1 MNAEP
6 TTTLYVVNML
16 YRIEDETTRNDVSAR
31 VASKLNLTAEQVYKL
46 ISRPP
51 GRMIKPATLE
61 RAEIIANAFIGVGV
75 PVEVVKA
82 DAGNAPMLLE
92 TPQPVAVEVSDVPR
106 AAWTA
111 LETPSPVTP
120 PPAAPLLETPA
131 PVPIAVTAPSAAPVA
146 AEVSD
151 APVVLRRRGS
161 LAAKVLSVTVLP
173 LLIVGLSLI
182 AYLQT
187 QLTQES
193 ARLEAQNA
201 QQIIQIAVGAL
212 GTQATAADLARI
224 VRSPIAFINFTD
236 AQGKKVFVA
245 KDSKNQAAIQ
255 NALAQLETTQPAQMQ
270 TGAAMGVMN
279 IPELPNNAF
288 RVQAVNILTDGA
300 TTYTKFADGSSAATI
315 PATAKQVATAEF
327 GLESQGFQ
335 LTQQL
340 VNTVGFI
347 MLAIAIVTL
356 ISQVFARQ
364 LIDPIVT
371 LTRTADR
378 LSLGELDVP
387 VSAGSNDEMGDLAEA
402 LERMRLSLKSAIER
416 LRRRR

>member
-31 VASKLNLTAEQVYKL
+31 VASKLNLSAEQVYKL
-46 ISRPP
+46 LSRPP

-61 RAEIIANAFIGVGV
+61 RAELIANAFIGVGV
-75 PVEVVKA
+75 PVEVVKSEP
-82 DAGNAPMLLE
+82 DNAQMLLE
-92 TPQPVAVEVSDVPR
+92 TPEPVREAPR
-106 AAWTA
+106 AAW
-111 LETPSPVTP
+111 E
-120 PPAAPLLETPA
+120 APLEMPAPPLETPA
-131 PVPIAVTAPSAAPVA
+131 PMAAVAAARSAELETSSAAPVQ
-146 AEVSD
+146 
-151 APVVLRRRGS
+151 RRRGS

-173 LLIVGLSLI
+173 LVIVGLSLI

-193 ARLEAQNA
+193 VRLEKQHAQEV
-201 QQIIQIAVGAL
+201 IQSAL
-212 GTQATAADLARI
+212 GGLGAQTSAGDLAR
-224 VRSPIAFINFTD
+224 VLRSPVAFVDYID
-236 AQGKKVFVA
+236 AQGSKTFVA
-245 KDSKNQAAIQ
+245 TDSKNQAAIQ
-255 NALAQLETTQPAQMQ
+255 TVLAQLETAQLEQMQ
-270 TGAAMGVMN
+270 SGGELGAMRV
-279 IPELPNNAF
+279 PELPNETFQIHTAS
-288 RVQAVNILTDGA
+288 VLTDTSGA
-300 TTYTKFADGSSAATI
+300 IYVKFADAPSAVAI
-315 PATAKQVATAEF
+315 PATAKPSATAVF
-327 GLESQGFQ
+327 GFESKGFQ

-364 LIDPIVT
+364 LIDPIVK

-387 VSAGSNDEMGDLAEA
+387 VSAASNDEMGDLAEA

>member
-31 VASKLNLTAEQVYKL
+31 VASKLNLSSEQVYKL
-46 ISRPP
+46 LSRPP

-61 RAEIIANAFIGVGV
+61 RAELIANAFIGVGV

-82 DAGNAPMLLE
+82 DSGNNPVFLE
-92 TPQPVAVEVSDVPR
+92 TPEPVRETPR
-106 AAWTA
+106 AAW
-111 LETPSPVTP
+111 E
-120 PPAAPLLETPA
+120 
-131 PVPIAVTAPSAAPVA
+131 APVA
-146 AEVSD
+146 PMLE
-151 APVVLRRRGS
+151 APTAVATAAPSVELETSQAALLNRRRGS

-193 ARLEAQNA
+193 VRLEKQHAQEVIQTAIGGLGA
-201 QQIIQIAVGAL
+201 Q
-212 GTQATAADLARI
+212 TSAADLAR
-224 VRSPIAFINFTD
+224 VLRSPVAFVRYTD
-236 AQGKKVFVA
+236 AQGAKTFVA
-245 KDSKNQAAIQ
+245 QDTKNQAAIQ
-255 NALAQLETTQPAQMQ
+255 TVLAQLETAQPSQVQ
-270 TGAAMGVMN
+270 SGGELGAMRV
-279 IPELPNNAF
+279 PELPNETFQIHA
-288 RVQAVNILTDGA
+288 ASILTDTNGV
-300 TTYTKFADGSSAATI
+300 TYAKFADSASTLV
-315 PATAKQVATAEF
+315 PATAKPSGTAVF
-327 GLESQGFQ
+327 GFESKGFQ

-364 LIDPIVT
+364 LIDPIVK

-387 VSAGSNDEMGDLAEA
+387 VSASSNDEMGDLAEA

>member
-31 VASKLNLTAEQVYKL
+31 VASKLNLSSEQVYKL
-46 ISRPP
+46 LSRPP

-82 DAGNAPMLLE
+82 DSGNAPVFLE
-92 TPQPVAVEVSDVPR
+92 TPEPVQA
-106 AAWTA
+106 AAWEA
-111 LETPSPVTP
+111 PVTP
-120 PPAAPLLETPA
+120 PPAPT
-131 PVPIAVTAPSAAPVA
+131 PVPTAAAVAAAVTAPSEEPAAAQIEAAPVQ
-146 AEVSD
+146 
-151 APVVLRRRGS
+151 RRRGS

-173 LLIVGLSLI
+173 LLIVGLSLV

-193 ARLEAQNA
+193 VRLEKRNA
-201 QQIIQIAVGAL
+201 QEVIQVAIGGL
-212 GTQATAADLARI
+212 GTQTSAADLAR
-224 VRSPIAFINFTD
+224 VLRSPVAFVRYTD
-236 AQGKKVFVA
+236 AQGSKTFVA
-245 KDSKNQAAIQ
+245 RDTTNQAAIQ
-255 NALAQLETTQPAQMQ
+255 SALAQLETAQPAQVQ
-270 TGAAMGVMN
+270 SGGELGAMTV
-279 IPELPNNAF
+279 PELPNETFQIHA
-288 RVQAVNILTDGA
+288 ASLLTDTNGV
-300 TTYTKFADGSSAATI
+300 TYAKFADFASTI
-315 PATAKQVATAEF
+315 PPATAKPSGTAVF
-327 GLESQGFQ
+327 GFESKGFQ
-335 LTQQL
+335 LTEQL

-364 LIDPIVT
+364 LIDPIVK

-387 VSAGSNDEMGDLAEA
+387 VSASSNDEMGDLAEA

>member
-31 VASKLNLTAEQVYKL
+31 VASKLNLSSEQVYKL
-46 ISRPP
+46 LSRPP

-82 DAGNAPMLLE
+82 DSVSAPVFLE
-92 TPQPVAVEVSDVPR
+92 TPEPVQQAPR
-106 AAWTA
+106 AAWA
-111 LETPSPVTP
+111 ALAPVRPSPAPLETPPSI
-120 PPAAPLLETPA
+120 AAVAAAANSAELETSQA
-131 PVPIAVTAPSAAPVA
+131 QAVQ
-146 AEVSD
+146 
-151 APVVLRRRGS
+151 RRRGS

-193 ARLEAQNA
+193 VRLEKQHAQEVIQTAIGGLGA
-201 QQIIQIAVGAL
+201 Q
-212 GTQATAADLARI
+212 TSAADFAR
-224 VRSPIAFINFTD
+224 VLRSPVAFVSYTD
-236 AQGKKVFVA
+236 AQGSKTFVA
-245 KDSKNQAAIQ
+245 RDTTNQAAIQ
-255 NALAQLETTQPAQMQ
+255 VVLAQLETAQPAQVQ
-270 TGAAMGVMN
+270 SGGELGAMSVPA
-279 IPELPNNAF
+279 LPNESFQIHA
-288 RVQAVNILTDGA
+288 ASILTDTNGV
-300 TTYTKFADGSSAATI
+300 TYAKFADSASTLV
-315 PATAKQVATAEF
+315 PATAKPSGTAVF
-327 GLESQGFQ
+327 GFESSGFQ

-364 LIDPIVT
+364 LIDPIVK

-387 VSAGSNDEMGDLAEA
+387 VSASSNDEMGDLAEA

>member
-31 VASKLNLTAEQVYKL
+31 VASKLNLSAEQVYKL
-46 ISRPP
+46 LSRPP

-82 DAGNAPMLLE
+82 GSGNAPILLE
-92 TPQPVAVEVSDVPR
+92 TPEPVRE
-106 AAWTA
+106 AAWEA
-111 LETPSPVTP
+111 PVTP
-120 PPAAPLLETPA
+120 PPAPLETPA
-131 PVPIAVTAPSAAPVA
+131 PAPIAVAAALAPSTESPVA
-146 AEVSD
+146 PNEISD
-151 APVVLRRRGS
+151 APAVQRRRGS

-193 ARLEAQNA
+193 VRLEKRNA
-201 QQIIQIAVGAL
+201 QEVIQVAIGGL
-212 GTQATAADLARI
+212 GTQTSAADLAR
-224 VRSPIAFINFTD
+224 VLRSPVAFVRYTD
-236 AQGKKVFVA
+236 ARGGKTFVA
-245 KDSKNQAAIQ
+245 RDTTNQAAIQ
-255 NALAQLETTQPAQMQ
+255 SALAQLETAQPTLVQSGGEL
-270 TGAAMGVMN
+270 GAMSVA
-279 IPELPNNAF
+279 ELPNERFQIHA
-288 RVQAVNILTDGA
+288 ASLLTDTNGV
-300 TTYTKFADGSSAATI
+300 TYAKFADSASTLV
-315 PATAKQVATAEF
+315 PATAQPSGTAVF
-327 GLESQGFQ
+327 GFESKGFQ
-335 LTQQL
+335 LTEQL

-364 LIDPIVT
+364 LIDPIVK

-378 LSLGELDVP
+378 LSLGELDSP
-387 VSAGSNDEMGDLAEA
+387 VSAASNDEMGDLAEA

>member
-6 TTTLYVVNML
+6 TTTLYIVNML
-16 YRIEDETTRNDVSAR
+16 YRIEDEITRNDVANR
-31 VASKLNLTAEQVYKL
+31 VASKLNLSPEQVYKL
-46 ISRPP
+46 LSRPP

-61 RAEIIANAFIGVGV
+61 RAEVIANAFIGVGV

-82 DAGNAPMLLE
+82 EQPDAPAFLE
-92 TPQPVAVEVSDVPR
+92 TPEPVQEAPR
-106 AAWTA
+106 ATW
-111 LETPSPVTP
+111 E
-120 PPAAPLLETPA
+120 PPAAPQLETAPA
-131 PVPIAVTAPSAAPVA
+131 AALPVAPAVAAAVA
-146 AEVSD
+146 AEPETSD
-151 APVVLRRRGS
+151 APPAPLRRRGS

-201 QQIIQIAVGAL
+201 QQIVQVAVGAL
-212 GTQATAADLARI
+212 GTQTTAADLARI

-236 AQGKKVFVA
+236 AQGNKVFVA
-245 KDSKNQAAIQ
+245 RDTKNQAALQ
-255 NALAQLETTQPAQMQ
+255 SALIQLETAQPTQVQS
-270 TGAAMGVMN
+270 GAAMGVMSV
-279 IPELPNNAF
+279 PELPNDSF
-288 RVQAVNILTDGA
+288 RVQAVGILTDGA
-300 TTYTKFADGSSAATI
+300 TTYTKFADALIATAI
-315 PATAKQVATAEF
+315 PATAKQIATAEF

-347 MLAIAIVTL
+347 MLAIALVTL

-364 LIDPIVT
+364 LIDPIVK

-387 VSAGSNDEMGDLAEA
+387 VSAASNDEMGDLAEA

>member
-1 MNAEP
+1 VNAEP
-6 TTTLYVVNML
+6 TTTLYIVNML
-16 YRIEDETTRNDVSAR
+16 YRIEDETTRNDVANR
-31 VASKLNLTAEQVYKL
+31 VASKLNLSPEQVYKL
-46 ISRPP
+46 LSRPP

-61 RAEIIANAFIGVGV
+61 RAEVIANAFIGVGV

-82 DAGNAPMLLE
+82 EQPDAPAFFETPEPVQEAARAAWETPAPQAPVLLE
-92 TPQPVAVEVSDVPR
+92 TAPAAAQPVAV
-106 AAWTA
+106 T
-111 LETPSPVTP
+111 
-120 PPAAPLLETPA
+120 
-131 PVPIAVTAPSAAPVA
+131 PVA
-146 AEVSD
+146 AAEPEVRD
-151 APVVLRRRGS
+151 APPAPQRPRGS

-201 QQIIQIAVGAL
+201 QQIVQIAVGAL
-212 GTQATAADLARI
+212 GTQTSTAELAQI
-224 VRSPIAFINFTD
+224 VRSPIAFVNFTD
-236 AQGKKVFVA
+236 AQGNKVFFA
-245 KDSKNQAAIQ
+245 KDTKNRAAIQ
-255 NALAQLETTQPAQMQ
+255 SALTQLETAQPTEVQS
-270 TGAAMGVMN
+270 GAAMGVMSV
-279 IPELPNNAF
+279 PELPNNAF
-288 RVQAVNILTDGA
+288 RVQAVGILTDGT
-300 TTYTKFADGSSAATI
+300 TTYTKFADGSSATVI
-315 PATAKQVATAEF
+315 PATAKQMATAEF

-364 LIDPIVT
+364 LIDPIVR

-378 LSLGELDVP
+378 LSLGELDLP
-387 VSAGSNDEMGDLAEA
+387 VSADTNDEMGDLAEA

>member
-31 VASKLNLTAEQVYKL
+31 VASKLNLSSEQVYKL
-46 ISRPP
+46 LSRPP

-82 DAGNAPMLLE
+82 EPDNIPAFLE
-92 TPQPVAVEVSDVPR
+92 TPEPVQQAPR
-106 AAWTA
+106 AAW
-111 LETPSPVTP
+111 EMPVSPSPLEP
-120 PPAAPLLETPA
+120 PAPAPIAAAVVAPAAPSAELETSQA
-131 PVPIAVTAPSAAPVA
+131 QSVQ
-146 AEVSD
+146 
-151 APVVLRRRGS
+151 RRRGS

-193 ARLEAQNA
+193 VRLEKQHAQEVIQTAIGGLGA
-201 QQIIQIAVGAL
+201 Q
-212 GTQATAADLARI
+212 TSAADFAR
-224 VRSPIAFINFTD
+224 VLRSPVAFVSYTD
-236 AQGKKVFVA
+236 AQGSKTFVA
-245 KDSKNQAAIQ
+245 RDTTNQAAIQ
-255 NALAQLETTQPAQMQ
+255 VVLAQLETAQPTQVQSGGELGAMSVPA
-270 TGAAMGVMN
+270 
-279 IPELPNNAF
+279 LPNERFQIHA
-288 RVQAVNILTDGA
+288 ASILTDPSGV
-300 TTYTKFADGSSAATI
+300 TYAKFADSASTLV
-315 PATAKQVATAEF
+315 PATAKPSGTAVF
-327 GLESQGFQ
+327 GFESSGFQ

-364 LIDPIVT
+364 LIDPIVK

-378 LSLGELDVP
+378 LSLGELDLP
-387 VSAGSNDEMGDLAEA
+387 VSASTNDEMGDLAEA

>member
-31 VASKLNLTAEQVYKL
+31 VASKLNLSSEQVYKL
-46 ISRPP
+46 LSRPP

-82 DAGNAPMLLE
+82 DSGNAPVFLE
-92 TPQPVAVEVSDVPR
+92 TPEPVQA
-106 AAWTA
+106 AAWEA
-111 LETPSPVTP
+111 PVTP
-120 PPAAPLLETPA
+120 PPAPT
-131 PVPIAVTAPSAAPVA
+131 PVPTAAAVTAPSEEPAAAQIEAAPVQ
-146 AEVSD
+146 
-151 APVVLRRRGS
+151 RRRGS

-173 LLIVGLSLI
+173 LLIVGLSLV

-193 ARLEAQNA
+193 VRLEKRNA
-201 QQIIQIAVGAL
+201 QEVIQVAIGGL
-212 GTQATAADLARI
+212 GTQTSAADLAR
-224 VRSPIAFINFTD
+224 VLRSPVAFVRYTD
-236 AQGKKVFVA
+236 AQGSKTFVA
-245 KDSKNQAAIQ
+245 RDTTNQAAIQ
-255 NALAQLETTQPAQMQ
+255 SALAQLETAQPAQVQ
-270 TGAAMGVMN
+270 SGGELGAMTV
-279 IPELPNNAF
+279 PELPNETFQIFAAS
-288 RVQAVNILTDGA
+288 VLTDPNGVA
-300 TTYTKFADGSSAATI
+300 YAKFADFASTI
-315 PATAKQVATAEF
+315 PPATAKPSGTAVF
-327 GLESQGFQ
+327 GFESKGFQ
-335 LTQQL
+335 LTEQL

-364 LIDPIVT
+364 LIDPIVK

-387 VSAGSNDEMGDLAEA
+387 VSASSNDEMGDLAEA

>member
-16 YRIEDETTRNDVSAR
+16 YRIEDEITRNDVSAR
-31 VASKLNLTAEQVYKL
+31 VASKLNLTSEQVYKL
-46 ISRPP
+46 LSRPP

-82 DAGNAPMLLE
+82 DSVSAPVQLLE
-92 TPQPVAVEVSDVPR
+92 TPEPPREAVW
-106 AAWTA
+106 AA
-111 LETPSPVTP
+111 
-120 PPAAPLLETPA
+120 PAAPAPAPLLETPA
-131 PVPIAVTAPSAAPVA
+131 PTPVAVTAPSAEPA
-146 AEVSD
+146 ALNASD
-151 APVVLRRRGS
+151 APVVQRRRGS

-193 ARLEAQNA
+193 VRLEKQHAQEVIQTAIGGLGA
-201 QQIIQIAVGAL
+201 Q
-212 GTQATAADLARI
+212 TSAADFAR
-224 VRSPIAFINFTD
+224 VLRSPAAFVEYTD
-236 AQGKKVFVA
+236 AQG
-245 KDSKNQAAIQ
+245 SKTFAASDTTNQAALQ
-255 NALAQLETTQPAQMQ
+255 SALTQLAAAQPTQVQ
-270 TGAAMGVMN
+270 TGGELGAMS
-279 IPELPNNAF
+279 IPALPNERFQIHA
-288 RVQAVNILTDGA
+288 ASILTDSNGVA
-300 TTYTKFADGSSAATI
+300 YAKFADSPNTLV
-315 PATAKQVATAEF
+315 PATAKPTGTAVF
-327 GLESQGFQ
+327 GFESKGFQ

-364 LIDPIVT
+364 LIDPIVK

-387 VSAGSNDEMGDLAEA
+387 VSASSNDEMGDLAEA

>member
-31 VASKLNLTAEQVYKL
+31 VASKLNLSAEQVYKL
-46 ISRPP
+46 LSRPP

-61 RAEIIANAFIGVGV
+61 RAELIANAFIGVGV

-82 DAGNAPMLLE
+82 DTPNAPVFLE
-92 TPQPVAVEVSDVPR
+92 TPEPVQETPR
-106 AAWTA
+106 AAWDA
-111 LETPSPVTP
+111 PVTP
-120 PPAAPLLETPA
+120 PPAPLEMSVPAPL
-131 PVPIAVTAPSAAPVA
+131 AVAVAAPSTEPIVVQP
-146 AEVSD
+146 EVSD
-151 APVVLRRRGS
+151 APPVQRRRGS

-173 LLIVGLSLI
+173 LLIVGLGLI

-193 ARLEAQNA
+193 VRLEKRNA
-201 QQIIQIAVGAL
+201 QEVIQVAIGGL
-212 GTQATAADLARI
+212 GTQTSAADLAR
-224 VRSPIAFINFTD
+224 VLRSPVAFVRYTD
-236 AQGKKVFVA
+236 AQGNKTFVA
-245 KDSKNQAAIQ
+245 RDTANQAAIQ
-255 NALAQLETTQPAQMQ
+255 SALAQLETAQVQSGGELSEMS
-270 TGAAMGVMN
+270 V
-279 IPELPNNAF
+279 PELPNETF
-288 RVQAVNILTDGA
+288 QIHPISILTDTNGVA
-300 TTYTKFADGSSAATI
+300 YAKFADFADTI
-315 PATAKQVATAEF
+315 VPATAKPGGAAVF
-327 GLESQGFQ
+327 GFESKGFQ
-335 LTQQL
+335 LTEQL

-364 LIDPIVT
+364 LIDPIVK

-378 LSLGELDVP
+378 LSLGELDLP
-387 VSAGSNDEMGDLAEA
+387 VSAEMGDLAEA

>member
-31 VASKLNLTAEQVYKL
+31 VASKLNLSAEQVYKL
-46 ISRPP
+46 LSRPP

-61 RAEIIANAFIGVGV
+61 RAELIANAFIGVGV

-82 DAGNAPMLLE
+82 DTPNAPVFLE
-92 TPQPVAVEVSDVPR
+92 TPEPVQEAPR
-106 AAWTA
+106 AVWDA
-111 LETPSPVTP
+111 PVTP
-120 PPAAPLLETPA
+120 PPAPLEMSVPAPL
-131 PVPIAVTAPSAAPVA
+131 AVAVAAPSTEPIVVQPEA
-146 AEVSD
+146 SD
-151 APVVLRRRGS
+151 APPVQRRRGS

-193 ARLEAQNA
+193 VRLEKRNA
-201 QQIIQIAVGAL
+201 QEVIQVAIGGL
-212 GTQATAADLARI
+212 GTQTTAADLAR
-224 VRSPIAFINFTD
+224 VLRSPVAFVRYTD
-236 AQGKKVFVA
+236 AQGNKTFVA
-245 KDSKNQAAIQ
+245 RDTTNQAAIQ
-255 NALAQLETTQPAQMQ
+255 SALAQLETAQPTQVQSGGEL
-270 TGAAMGVMN
+270 GAMSV
-279 IPELPNNAF
+279 PELPNEAF
-288 RVQAVNILTDGA
+288 QIHAASILTDTNGVA
-300 TTYTKFADGSSAATI
+300 YAKFADFTSTI
-315 PATAKQVATAEF
+315 VPATAKPAGTAVF
-327 GLESQGFQ
+327 GFESKGFQ
-335 LTQQL
+335 LTEQL

-364 LIDPIVT
+364 LIDPIVK

-378 LSLGELDVP
+378 LSLGELDLP
-387 VSAGSNDEMGDLAEA
+387 VSASSNDEMGDLAEA

>member
-31 VASKLNLTAEQVYKL
+31 VASKLNLSSEQVYKL
-46 ISRPP
+46 LSRPP

-61 RAEIIANAFIGVGV
+61 RAETIANAFIGVGV

-82 DAGNAPMLLE
+82 DAISPPVFLE
-92 TPQPVAVEVSDVPR
+92 TPEPVHEPVADAPR
-106 AAWTA
+106 AAW
-111 LETPSPVTP
+111 ETPAPFTP
-120 PPAAPLLETPA
+120 PPAPLEIVAAPE
-131 PVPIAVTAPSAAPVA
+131 IAASVAALAAPSAALEASP
-146 AEVSD
+146 
-151 APVVLRRRGS
+151 APFAQRRRGS

-193 ARLEAQNA
+193 VRLEKQHAQEVIQTAIGGLGA
-201 QQIIQIAVGAL
+201 QTSAS
-212 GTQATAADLARI
+212 DLAR
-224 VRSPIAFINFTD
+224 VLRSPVAFVSYSD
-236 AQGKKVFVA
+236 AQGSKTFVA
-245 KDSKNQAAIQ
+245 NDAKNQAALQI
-255 NALAQLETTQPAQMQ
+255 ALAQLETAQPTEVQSGGEL
-270 TGAAMGVMN
+270 GAMS
-279 IPELPNNAF
+279 IPALPNERFQIHA
-288 RVQAVNILTDGA
+288 ASILTDVDGV
-300 TTYTKFADGSSAATI
+300 TYARFADSPSTLV
-315 PATAKQVATAEF
+315 PATAKPSGTAVF
-327 GLESQGFQ
+327 GFESKGFQ

-364 LIDPIVT
+364 LIDPIVK

-378 LSLGELDVP
+378 LSLGELDLP
-387 VSAGSNDEMGDLAEA
+387 VSASSNDEMGDLAEA

>member
-31 VASKLNLTAEQVYKL
+31 VASKLNLSSEQVYKL
-46 ISRPP
+46 LSRPP

-82 DAGNAPMLLE
+82 DSVSAPVFLE
-92 TPQPVAVEVSDVPR
+92 TPEPVQQ
-106 AAWTA
+106 AAWA
-111 LETPSPVTP
+111 ALAPVRPSPAPLETPPSIAAV
-120 PPAAPLLETPA
+120 AAPANSAELETSQA
-131 PVPIAVTAPSAAPVA
+131 QAVQ
-146 AEVSD
+146 
-151 APVVLRRRGS
+151 RRRGS

-193 ARLEAQNA
+193 VRLEKQHAQEVIQTAIGGLGA
-201 QQIIQIAVGAL
+201 Q
-212 GTQATAADLARI
+212 TSAADFAR
-224 VRSPIAFINFTD
+224 VLRSPVAFVSYTD
-236 AQGKKVFVA
+236 AQGSKTFVA
-245 KDSKNQAAIQ
+245 RDTTNQAAIQ
-255 NALAQLETTQPAQMQ
+255 VVLAQLETAQPAQVQ
-270 TGAAMGVMN
+270 SGGELGAMSVPA
-279 IPELPNNAF
+279 LPNESFQIHA
-288 RVQAVNILTDGA
+288 ASILTDTNGV
-300 TTYTKFADGSSAATI
+300 TYAKFADSASTLV
-315 PATAKQVATAEF
+315 PATAKPSGTAVF
-327 GLESQGFQ
+327 GFESSGFQ

-364 LIDPIVT
+364 LIDPIVK

-387 VSAGSNDEMGDLAEA
+387 VSASSNDEMGDLAEA

>member
-31 VASKLNLTAEQVYKL
+31 VASKLNLSSEQVYKL
-46 ISRPP
+46 LSRPP

-82 DAGNAPMLLE
+82 EPDNIPTFLE
-92 TPQPVAVEVSDVPR
+92 TPEPVQQAPR
-106 AAWTA
+106 AAW
-111 LETPSPVTP
+111 EMPVSPSPLEP
-120 PPAAPLLETPA
+120 PAPAPIAAAVVAPAAPSAELETSQA
-131 PVPIAVTAPSAAPVA
+131 QSVQ
-146 AEVSD
+146 
-151 APVVLRRRGS
+151 RRRGS

-193 ARLEAQNA
+193 VRLEKQHAQEVIQTAIGGLGA
-201 QQIIQIAVGAL
+201 Q
-212 GTQATAADLARI
+212 TSAADFAR
-224 VRSPIAFINFTD
+224 VLRSPVAFVSYTD
-236 AQGKKVFVA
+236 AQGSKTFVA
-245 KDSKNQAAIQ
+245 RDTTNQAAIQ
-255 NALAQLETTQPAQMQ
+255 VVLAQLETAQPTQVQSGGELGAMSVPA
-270 TGAAMGVMN
+270 
-279 IPELPNNAF
+279 LPNERFQIHA
-288 RVQAVNILTDGA
+288 ASILTDPSGV
-300 TTYTKFADGSSAATI
+300 TYAKFADSASTLV
-315 PATAKQVATAEF
+315 PATAKPSGTAVF
-327 GLESQGFQ
+327 GFESSGFQ

-364 LIDPIVT
+364 LIDPIVK

-378 LSLGELDVP
+378 LSLGELDLP
-387 VSAGSNDEMGDLAEA
+387 VSASTNDEMGDLAEA

>member
-31 VASKLNLTAEQVYKL
+31 VASKLNLSSEQVYKL
-46 ISRPP
+46 LSRPP

-82 DAGNAPMLLE
+82 DSGNAPVFLE
-92 TPQPVAVEVSDVPR
+92 TPEPVREAPR
-106 AAWTA
+106 AAWEA
-111 LETPSPVTP
+111 PVTP
-120 PPAAPLLETPA
+120 PPAPLETP
-131 PVPIAVTAPSAAPVA
+131 VPTAVAAAVTAPSEKPTAAQIEAAPVQ
-146 AEVSD
+146 
-151 APVVLRRRGS
+151 RRRGS

-193 ARLEAQNA
+193 VRLEKRNA
-201 QQIIQIAVGAL
+201 QEVIQVAIGGL
-212 GTQATAADLARI
+212 GTQTSATDLAR
-224 VRSPIAFINFTD
+224 VLRSPVAFVRYTD
-236 AQGKKVFVA
+236 AQGSKTFVA
-245 KDSKNQAAIQ
+245 RDTTNQTAIQ
-255 NALAQLETTQPAQMQ
+255 SALAQLETAQPAQVQ
-270 TGAAMGVMN
+270 SGGELGAMIV
-279 IPELPNNAF
+279 PELPNETFQIFAAS
-288 RVQAVNILTDGA
+288 VLTDPNGVA
-300 TTYTKFADGSSAATI
+300 YAKFADFATTVV
-315 PATAKQVATAEF
+315 PATAKPSGTAVF
-327 GLESQGFQ
+327 GFESKGFQ
-335 LTQQL
+335 LTEQL

-364 LIDPIVT
+364 LIDPIVK

-387 VSAGSNDEMGDLAEA
+387 VSASSNDEMGDLAEA